1 MANEQKYEL
10 KELMKVLVGNNEKTL
25 DEFIEK
31 YGLNCVEK
39 RDKRNLLMYC
49 IIQKNGDF
57 SKKLIEL
64 GINLNQQDT
73 NGYSA
78 LHYAVQENNLEI
90 VMLLIKNKIEIDLI
104 DKNGNSALW
113 RASFDRKKTDRKI
126 IEELINVGADIRKKN
141 NYGIAPEKYLEEII

>member
-1 MANEQKYEL
+1 
-10 KELMKVLVGNNEKTL
+10 MKILVGNNEKTL

-31 YGLNCVEK
+31 YGLNCIEK

-49 IIQKNGDF
+49 IIQKNNDF

-113 RASFDRKKTDRKI
+113 RASFDRKKIDRKI
-126 IEELINVGADIRKKN
+126 IEELINAGADIHKKN